1 MCFSAP
7 SCLLLIPFHLCPAS
21 LDPHWGA
28 GGKLRAGCRGTASEL
43 SRIASFSFSV
53 WHIYLKSPWTLGSS
67 TSLCS
72 SFIPS
77 LVYAQ
82 AQILVCMIW
91 CHGALVR
98 CEPWWMHFRLRGGR
112 GKEWNGRSGVT
123 WTLRS
128 GGARGL
134 ACHAVL
140 SSRCS
145 FMSEHLSPNRG
156 PEGQRWLSLHNP

>member
-1 MCFSAP
+1 MG
-7 SCLLLIPFHLCPAS
+7 SCVPGTGALPMSFLELLPFL
-21 LDPHWGA
+21 
-28 GGKLRAGCRGTASEL
+28 KLFGTFI
-43 SRIASFSFSV
+43 R
-53 WHIYLKSPWTLGSS
+53 LKSPWTLGNS

-91 CHGALVR
+91 CHGAPVKS
-98 CEPWWMHFRLRGGR
+98 EPWWVHFRLRSGR
-112 GKEWNGRSGVT
+112 GKEWNGRSGGT

-134 ACHAVL
+134 ACHAEL
-140 SSRCS
+140 SSRCF
-145 FMSEHLSPNRG
+145 FMSEHLSTNRG